1 MCAKSIKSAFGKN
14 GMFEGAHPFLFE
26 RAKQLRN
33 NMTDAENALW
43 VHLKQGIN
51 GCKFRRQ
58 HPIGIYIADFYCHK
72 AKLTIEIDGSIHND
86 PEVMEL
92 DKIREEEI
100 ISWDYKVVRF
110 TNEEVLTDVVRV
122 LQKIEMLFLKNII

>member
-1 MCAKSIKSAFGKN
+1 MCAKSAFKKK

-43 VHLKQGIN
+43 MHLKQGIS

-58 HPIGIYIADFYCHK
+58 HPMGVYIADFYCHK
-72 AKLTIEIDGSIHND
+72 AKLIIEIDGGIHND
-86 PEVMEL
+86 PEVMEI
-92 DKIREEEI
+92 DKMREKEI
-100 ISWDYKVVRF
+100 IGWGYKVIRF
-110 TNEEVLTDVVRV
+110 TNEEVMCDVVNV
-122 LQKIEMLFLKNII
+122 LSKIKMLLFNNNI